1 MDQFSRNQW
10 LRLGKMDEVW
20 CVFPFIK
27 NFITK
32 KYIFW
37 RKFRKQNLVRIEEKV
52 FWLVGCSCVQKR
64 KKCRMVWSIF
74 SDLWSRLLN
83 FSSKTVHGSSSPWAV
98 RSPKIPPIIRSGIS
112 GGSFFIDLFFIHGRR
127 SEKNGPVRGPKLF
140 CWNVG
145 PISDYGPDQISAPIW
160 TGTVIWSGPII
171 HVLHWNEDKLENM
184 KAAPLFN
191 WPISVKLISPP
202 ASHWSKTIFKKPFY
216 RAGINDSG
224 IKRISKLAIQRDLPL
239 NFVIALNNVY
249 GLPSND
255 VIIDQENLK
264 NKISDLLNDVEI
276 SNECIGTVR

>member
-1 MDQFSRNQW
+1 
-10 LRLGKMDEVW
+10 MDEVSPLMR
-20 CVFPFIK
+20 FPLYQKFYHEKVYFLKKIPE
-27 NFITK
+27 TK
-32 KYIFW
+32 PCQNWRKSFLIGWLLMCSKKEEVLNGMKYFFKLMVTAFEFSVQDRPRVTISVGRPQSKIFTDHPFGNFW
-37 RKFRKQNLVRIEEKV
+37 RIIFYRFILHSWTPV
-52 FWLVGCSCVQKR
+52 R
-64 KKCRMVWSIF
+64 KK
-74 SDLWSRLLN
+74 
-83 FSSKTVHGSSSPWAV
+83 
-98 RSPKIPPIIRSGIS
+98 
-112 GGSFFIDLFFIHGRR
+112 
-127 SEKNGPVRGPKLF
+127 
-140 CWNVG
+140 
-145 PISDYGPDQISAPIW
+145 
-160 TGTVIWSGPII
+160 WSGPGSEAILLKCRTNFGLRTGPKFGTNLDRNSYLVKSDYPCSSI
-171 HVLHWNEDKLENM
+171 NEDELENM

-191 WPISVKLISPP
+191 WPISVELISPP

>member
-1 MDQFSRNQW
+1 MSFPLWWD
-10 LRLGKMDEVW
+10 
-20 CVFPFIK
+20 FPFIK

-74 SDLWSRLLN
+74 SNLWSRLLN
-83 FSSKTVHGSSSPWAV
+83 FPSKTV
-98 RSPKIPPIIRSGIS
+98 RSPKFLPTTVREFLTVRS
-112 GGSFFIDLFFIHGRR
+112 FYRFILDRTPF
-127 SEKNGPVRGPKLF
+127 RGPKLF
-140 CWNVG
+140 CPNF
-145 PISDYGPDQISAPIW
+145 
-160 TGTVIWSGPII
+160 GPII
-171 HVLHWNEDKLENM
+171 TFVLRTGPNFGTNLDRNSYLVKSDYPCSSINEDELENM

-191 WPISVKLISPP
+191 WPISVELISPP